1 MAYSSASKENVLS
14 RDKMNKRQK
23 QILDAQPSLGLS
35 ALDAG
40 TGSISF
46 KMLVLQS
53 CFFFPQIS
61 WATAEVNAF
70 SAKQMDTHKIPSVQ
84 HLLGYSQL
92 WECSCRL
99 PTFPASSELKLHGLG
114 QGGSKQQQRQPALL
128 AGDSSAHLCYT
139 AQATP
144 LFCLRRPCA
153 YQNCSASFSPCI
165 STERWPEDGDESNQS
180 PVFWMLLEMSEALR
194 HCCSRI
200 RAAGRCSLCIQL

>member
-1 MAYSSASKENVLS
+1 MAYSSASKENVLT
-14 RDKMNKRQK
+14 RGKMNKRQK
-23 QILDAQPSLGLS
+23 QILDAPHWGCLHWTL
-35 ALDAG
+35 ALAV
-40 TGSISF
+40 F
-46 KMLVLQS
+46 LLKCLCFNLVV
-53 CFFFPQIS
+53 FFPQIS

-84 HLLGYSQL
+84 HLLGNSQL

-99 PTFPASSELKLHGLG
+99 PTFPASSESKLHGLG
-114 QGGSKQQQRQPALL
+114 QGGSKQQKRQPALL
-128 AGDSSAHLCYT
+128 AADSPAHLCYT
-139 AQATP
+139 AQATL
-144 LFCLRRPCA
+144 LFCLRRPSA